1 LTKKP
6 ILLISFYNPK
16 ALGIRYLEKSLK
28 NAGYPVYIIF
38 LKIFN
43 SRKPGNVTKV
53 ELGLVK
59 DVVNL
64 VKPGII
70 GLSVMTSL
78 YLETV
83 YIVNEYLKAN
93 FDIPIL
99 WGGVYPTLFPEK
111 SLEHADFVIRGEG
124 EKAVVELA
132 SALFYNTDYEDIR
145 NNIIN
150 LKVIRFWDEIF
161 PDNKEWVEEFTE
173 RYKREI
179 NLPFEI
185 WIHPLKI
192 SYDLIKKLVD
202 AGLYK
207 AVMGIQSGS
216 PRIRKEIFGRYELQ
230 EDIINAS
237 KILSDCRVPRVIYD
251 FILRHPFETEE
262 DIIKSFELCMKLHP
276 PFELQLH
283 ALNFFPGTDIVEKA
297 IKLNVIDRNELEK
310 IMYAPIKEQ
319 YKAYWGVNDND
330 IMINFW
336 YSLIY
341 MTQFKTIRPLISF
354 LSKHV
359 QSLNKKFTFLIELSI
374 KLQKYLVPIARMKD
388 YYKKI
393 YLILRIGY

>member
-1 LTKKP
+1 
-6 ILLISFYNPK
+6 
-16 ALGIRYLEKSLK
+16 
-28 NAGYPVYIIF
+28 
-38 LKIFN
+38 
-43 SRKPGNVTKV
+43 
-53 ELGLVK
+53 
-59 DVVNL
+59 
-64 VKPGII
+64 
-70 GLSVMTSL
+70 
-78 YLETV
+78 
-83 YIVNEYLKAN
+83 
-93 FDIPIL
+93 
-99 WGGVYPTLFPEK
+99 
-111 SLEHADFVIRGEG
+111 
-124 EKAVVELA
+124 
-132 SALFYNTDYEDIR
+132 